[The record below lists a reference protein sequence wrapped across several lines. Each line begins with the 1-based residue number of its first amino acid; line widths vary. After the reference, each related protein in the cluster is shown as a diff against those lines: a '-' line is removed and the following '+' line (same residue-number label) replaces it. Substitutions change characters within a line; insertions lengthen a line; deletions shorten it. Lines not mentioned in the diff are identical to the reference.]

1 MRQLFRYALVG
12 IASNLAGYLLYL
24 LITHAG
30 VAPKLA
36 MTLLYAVGA
45 ALGFVGNRTFT
56 FGHTAAVRQAGLR
69 YVLSH
74 LLGYFINLAIQII
87 MVDKLGFAHQLAQA
101 LGICVVAVFLFLMFK
116 FFVFAAGRVEDE
128 EAHEKMA

>member
-12 IASNLAGYLLYL
+12 VASNLAGYLLYL

-45 ALGFVGNRTFT
+45 TLGFVGNRTFT

-74 LLGYFINLAIQII
+74 ILGYFINLAIQII
-87 MVDKLGFAHQLAQA
+87 MVDKLGFAHQLAQGF
-101 LGICVVAVFLFLMFK
+101 GICVVAVFLFLMFK
-116 FFVFAAGRVEDE
+116 FFVFAAEQVEGKGVY
-128 EAHEKMA
+128 EKMP